1 MTGKPRILVV
11 DDDANLRRTLSDILR
26 IKGYDVA
33 AAGSGAEGIAEAG
46 GALVSVALIDLMLP
60 DMSGIEVMGRI
71 KLATPLTEV
80 IILTGH
86 AALETA
92 VEATNKGAF
101 SYLLKPYDIDD
112 LLQHVRHAVDR
123 QLGQQEILRLAS
135 FPRLNPDPVFEIDSS
150 GAITFLNPVAEWLFP
165 DLATQGIRHNLL
177 DGLQEMFAAFWN
189 GELQEA
195 IHEAMFAAAVYE
207 LRIYFVPESHLIR
220 VTALDITTR
229 KQAELELQR
238 EHDRNQQYLD
248 TVQSFMVALD
258 REGRITM
265 INRAG
270 CELLGQ
276 EESELL
282 GRNWFA
288 TCLPPGDSEEALAVF
303 QHILAGE
310 LSALEY
316 NDNHVVSR
324 DDRRHLVRWHNAL
337 LLDDAGHIA
346 GSLSSGEDITE
357 SRQAEEQLRKL
368 AQAVEQS
375 PENIVITDLGARIEY
390 VNEAFL
396 HNTGYGREEIIGQNP
411 RILQSGKTPR
421 ATYEAMWAALSH
433 GQFWQGQFINRRKDG
448 SEYTEFAII
457 TPIRQA
463 DGRISHYVS
472 VKEDITERKRNAEEL
487 DRYRHHLEEL
497 VDSRTHELARA
508 KVAAEAANEAK
519 SAFVAN
525 MSHEIRTPLNAIIG
539 LTHLLRRD
547 TTDLS
552 QRVRLDKIVSSSQH
566 LLSVIN
572 DILDFSKIEAGK
584 LALNITDFAFDRMLD
599 NVISMIG
606 PKVREKGLTIVL
618 QRDDLPAVLV
628 GDATRLAQALLNY
641 LSNAVKFTGQGQ
653 VDVRL
658 SKEGESET
666 DLLVRF
672 EVSDTGIGIAPEK
685 LSSLFAAFEQVDA
698 SISRR
703 YGGTGLGLAI
713 TRRLARLMGGEAG
726 AHSVPGQ
733 GSTFWF
739 TCRLGKSRLSP
750 GDLAEAAAATAPGP
764 QALRMG
770 ARLLLAEDN
779 RINQEVAVELLTS
792 LGLQVEIA
800 NDGAEALAKVRNGR
814 YDLILMDMQMP
825 GMDGLEATRAIRA
838 LPGHADLPILA
849 MTANAF
855 DEDRER
861 CREAGMDDFIAKPVD
876 PDGLY
881 HTLLRWLPGAG
892 IPAPVAAP
900 EAAAL
905 PAGLAAIPGLDAT
918 QGLGLLN
925 GNLGVYLRLL
935 HTYLVDHVDDMSRLR
950 EHLAKADQETAR
962 RLVHTLKGTSANLG
976 MTGVQRLAAELEK
989 AIKAGQEA
997 GAIERLSDAVA
1008 VELHG
1013 LAAAIRAALPEEAAA
1028 SAEDTVDWT
1037 RVGQVLTELA
1047 AMLADSDV
1055 LANRLVES
1063 HGALLKAAFGP
1074 LGEELEQRITHFL
1087 YAEAEETL
1095 AQARG
1100 EMASRGLFVDPPA
1113 A

>member
-26 IKGYDVA
+26 IKGYEVA
-33 AAGSGAEGIAEAG
+33 ATGNGAEAIAEAG
-46 GALVSVALIDLMLP
+46 HAPASVALIDLMLP
-60 DMSGIEVMGRI
+60 DMSGIEVMARI
-71 KLATPLTEV
+71 KLASPLTEV

-112 LLQHVRHAVDR
+112 LLQHIRHAVDHH
-123 QLGQQEILRLAS
+123 LGQQEIIRLAS
-135 FPRLNPDPVFEIDSS
+135 FPRLNPDPIVEIDST
-150 GAITFLNPVAEWLFP
+150 GAVSYLNPAAEWLFP
-165 DLATQGIRHNLL
+165 DLAAQGMRHPLL
-177 DGLQEMFAAFWN
+177 DGLQAMFTAFWS
-189 GELQEA
+189 GDLQEA
-195 IHEAMFAAAVYE
+195 IREAVFAAATYE
-207 LRIYFVPESHLIR
+207 LRIYFVPESYLVR

-248 TVQSFMVALD
+248 TVQSFMVALN

-270 CELLGQ
+270 CELLGHG
-276 EESELL
+276 ESELL

-288 TCLPPGDSEEALAVF
+288 TYLPPEEGDETLAVF
-303 QHILAGE
+303 RRILAGE

-316 NDNHVVSR
+316 NDNHVLCHDGSR
-324 DDRRHLVRWHNAL
+324 RLIRWHNAL
-337 LLDDAGHIA
+337 LRDDAGQVI
-346 GSLSSGEDITE
+346 GILSSGEDITE

-375 PENIVITDLGARIEY
+375 PESIVITDLDARIEY

-396 HNTGYGREEIIGQNP
+396 HNTGYRREEVIGQNP
-411 RILQSGKTPR
+411 RILHSGKTPR
-421 ATYEAMWAALSH
+421 SAYDAMWEAL
-433 GQFWQGQFINRRKDG
+433 GQGRFWQGQFINRRKDG

-463 DGRISHYVS
+463 DGHTSHYVA
-472 VKEDITERKRNAEEL
+472 VKEDITERKHNAEEL

-497 VDSRTHELARA
+497 VDSRTQELARA
-508 KVAAEAANEAK
+508 KIAAEAANAAK

-547 TTDLS
+547 TTDLL
-552 QRVRLDKIVSSSQH
+552 QRTRLDKIVSSSQH

-584 LALNITDFAFDRMLD
+584 LTLSLTDFTFDRMLD
-599 NVISMIG
+599 NVIAMIG
-606 PKVREKGLTIVL
+606 PKVREKGLAIVL
-618 QRDDLPAVLV
+618 ERDDLPAVLV
-628 GDATRLAQALLNY
+628 GDATRLAQGLLNY
-641 LSNAVKFTGQGQ
+641 LSNAVKFTEHGR
-653 VDVRL
+653 VEVRL
-658 SKEGESET
+658 SKVEESET

-672 EVSDTGIGIAPEK
+672 EVTDTGIGIAPEK
-685 LSSLFAAFEQVDA
+685 LADLFAAFEQVDA
-698 SISRR
+698 TISRR

-713 TRRLARLMGGEAG
+713 TRRLAHLMGGEAG

-739 TCRLGKSRLSP
+739 TARLGKSQLSP
-750 GDLAEAAAATAPGP
+750 ADLSEAAAATEPVAQTL
-764 QALRMG
+764 QAD

-800 NDGAEALAKVRNGR
+800 NDGAEALEKARNGR

-876 PDGLY
+876 PDRLY
-881 HTLLRWLPGAG
+881 HTLLRWLPGAT

-900 EAAAL
+900 DPAAL
-905 PAGLAAIPGLDAT
+905 PPGLAAIPGLDAT
-918 QGLGLLN
+918 QGLRLLN
-925 GNLGVYLRLL
+925 GNLATYLRLL
-935 HTYLVDHVDDMSRLR
+935 HTYLVDHVDDMTRLR
-950 EHLAKADQETAR
+950 EHLAKADQDTAR

-976 MTGVQRLAAELEK
+976 MTGVQRLAVELEK
-989 AIKAGQEA
+989 AIRAGQEA
-997 GAIERLSDAVA
+997 GTVERLSDAVEI
-1008 VELHG
+1008 ELHG
-1013 LAAAIRAALPEEAAA
+1013 LAAAIRANLPEEAAA
-1028 SAEDTVDWT
+1028 PYAGEVDWT
-1037 RVGQVLTELA
+1037 LVGQVLAELESLLA
-1047 AMLADSDV
+1047 ASDV
-1055 LANRLVES
+1055 LANRLIES

-1074 LGEELEQRITHFL
+1074 LGEELERRIQHFL
-1087 YAEAEETL
+1087 YSEAEETL
-1095 AQARG
+1095 ALARREMAARG
-1100 EMASRGLFVDPPA
+1100 LLVDPPPA
-1113 A
+1113 